1 MNSGMNVVFSSARI
15 DLDDGVVNGG
25 GGLVVSED
33 VDVFRRFL
41 DAEPLN
47 FALVFG
53 PLAVV
58 TAVGPVEILSRVKV
72 SPVTQ
77 SQRQIHLNLIKKV
90 LLAKI

>member
-1 MNSGMNVVFSSARI
+1 
-15 DLDDGVVNGG
+15 
-25 GGLVVSED
+25 
-33 VDVFRRFL
+33 
-41 DAEPLN
+41 
-47 FALVFG
+47 
-53 PLAVV
+53 VV